1 MNAKYFGATPLG
13 ERRISMVLRCAH
25 ADPEHA
31 RSIFTALLGRLSGP
45 PPDAEPTLHVPRPRP
60 PAGGPAL
67 ALVDSPDGPASNS
80 DVESSC
86 KKILPN

>member
-1 MNAKYFGATPLG
+1 MSSKYFGVTPLG

-31 RSIFTALLGRLSGP
+31 RSIFTALLRRLSDP
-45 PPDAEPTLHVPRPRP
+45 PPDAEPTLHVPKPRP

-67 ALVDSPDGPASNS
+67 ALDDDLDGLRSFS

-86 KKILPN
+86 EKFLRS